1 MGTSRPIAKYHCT
14 QAELYAICGIGLQSY
29 NENQPAFEAFK
40 TTNTVVFGTTM
51 VAAIE
56 TAKNLP
62 DFQSRN
68 QDTETAYIFMGQT
81 ATLALN
87 KWRALRSYIKSAFPP
102 ELQKPNIE
110 AAGEAHYTK
119 ATTRNWGETEL
130 MFTSATSYITD
141 NTAILTAAG
150 MPATFPTD
158 FSDLHNTF
166 ITHYNTFTD
175 SGQDEHE
182 GTDEKVN
189 ANNAIYESLQ
199 KMFEDGQI
207 IFENDP
213 AKRERFIFARIKELI
228 TNTSSNSGSS
238 VPTTVIELGGYIYDI
253 ETGVPISGAKLTVF
267 NAPGGVTISAT
278 STDDGFL
285 NMTIPGFEPNET
297 VIIEGEITADGYE
310 PGFGDAEMTAGNF
323 YSIDSGM
330 QRVI

>member
-1 MGTSRPIAKYHCT
+1 
-14 QAELYAICGIGLQSY
+14 
-29 NENQPAFEAFK
+29 
-40 TTNTVVFGTTM
+40 
-51 VAAIE
+51 
-56 TAKNLP
+56 
-62 DFQSRN
+62 
-68 QDTETAYIFMGQT
+68 
-81 ATLALN
+81 
-87 KWRALRSYIKSAFPP
+87 
-102 ELQKPNIE
+102 
-110 AAGEAHYTK
+110 
-119 ATTRNWGETEL
+119 
-130 MFTSATSYITD
+130 
-141 NTAILTAAG
+141 
-150 MPATFPTD
+150 
-158 FSDLHNTF
+158 
-166 ITHYNTFTD
+166 
-175 SGQDEHE
+175 
-182 GTDEKVN
+182 
-189 ANNAIYESLQ
+189 
-199 KMFEDGQI
+199 MFEDGQI